1 VKNRQNRVTLADV
14 AAEAGVSRTA
24 VAKVLLGTG
33 GDHVRVAEDTAAKVK
48 VAATRLNYHPNRAAQ
63 QLRGA
68 QSRILGVLMHTMNAP
83 VMQNRL
89 AALENVAAA
98 HGYRLLV
105 AQTRHDTAALPEFVS
120 DLQGYGIDGLLCL
133 FDLTT
138 GARKD
143 IKPVFRGLK
152 NVIFHGSPLFD
163 GAYCV
168 RVDTVQAVRKIMA
181 HLLETGRKRIGME
194 LWNLD
199 DKLMQLREEGY
210 RAALAEAGR
219 AVDDD
224 LIWIAQSDHPN
235 PSENVVNQAID
246 FFIDQQKVDAIVA
259 SNDLWAVRFVQKLK
273 ARGLRVPEDVAVVGY
288 DNLELATVI
297 DPPLTTID
305 QRHKEYAET
314 AIQLMIDLIA
324 DKSIPKSD
332 RTRVIEPDL
341 VVRGSS
347 Q

>member
-1 VKNRQNRVTLADV
+1 
-14 AAEAGVSRTA
+14 
-24 VAKVLLGTG
+24 
-33 GDHVRVAEDTAAKVK
+33 
-48 VAATRLNYHPNRAAQ
+48 
-63 QLRGA
+63 
-68 QSRILGVLMHTMNAP
+68 
-83 VMQNRL
+83 
-89 AALENVAAA
+89 
-98 HGYRLLV
+98 
-105 AQTRHDTAALPEFVS
+105 
-120 DLQGYGIDGLLCL
+120 
-133 FDLTT
+133 
-138 GARKD
+138 
-143 IKPVFRGLK
+143 
-152 NVIFHGSPLFD
+152 
-163 GAYCV
+163 
-168 RVDTVQAVRKIMA
+168 VRKIMA
-181 HLLETGRKRIGME
+181 HLLATGRKRIGME
-194 LWNLD
+194 LWDMD

-235 PSENVVNQAID
+235 PSERIVNQAID